1 MSPGSQTLPADPHP
15 LPQRPTRLDLVPPGG
30 PGLGEA
36 VQEEH
41 EWLAAAQ
48 AVRGHVQPAARPG
61 SSCQGCVHKAGR
73 RTLQKADYGSIAHR
87 RLPGTQLPHAG
98 CGGPHLTPLLSTIRC
113 SMPSTG
119 SGKVMAWRSTL
130 RQ

>member
-1 MSPGSQTLPADPHP
+1 M
-15 LPQRPTRLDLVPPGG
+15 
-30 PGLGEA
+30 
-36 VQEEH
+36 QEEH
-41 EWLAAAQ
+41 ERLAAAQ

-87 RLPGTQLPHAG
+87 RLLEPSFPMPVAAA
-98 CGGPHLTPLLSTIRC
+98 PHLTPLLSTIRC

-119 SGKVMAWRSTL
+119 SGKVMARRSTL